1 MSSQRS
7 APQEVLLL
15 DLWSDRN
22 RGDAAMQVGF
32 VQLLREQLPACR
44 LTVMTAFGV
53 NQWPTFVS
61 ELDETGAI
69 VDEVVGGFGPT
80 FDPLGKPPPQGRW
93 GLRLRKASGGLLGAM
108 LLPIWPLL
116 IRLKW
121 LDGVLPQAIRN
132 SVRAMRSAD
141 LVIWNG
147 RNFRAASIRR
157 EPYDMWNLLYN
168 PFVALICAKPVA
180 CIGASFWPLEGKLSR
195 GLVRK
200 VVSKAYFLSVREP
213 ASYAFASELLKGTQ
227 TTVQLLPDMSLAVLA
242 RGANGLAPSR
252 RSQPSDLRRV
262 GLTIVDWPQLGVRGR
277 ERYVE
282 AVRTTLLHILETD
295 ETEVIVVPQVTYE
308 MEQTGSLAREILLDI
323 DADRVTLIH
332 GRPTVTE
339 LVRIYASLD
348 LLIATRMHSAIFAL
362 SQGTPVVTIP
372 YDEGGK
378 WGIIEMMGAS
388 DVDVP
393 YAQVTSELLMQKVE
407 DVWERRLEILE
418 AVRAAVPSLG
428 ETVELNISLPLEMY
442 AGGETAP

>member
-15 DLWSDRN
+15 DFWSDRN
-22 RGDAAMQVGF
+22 RGDAAMQIGL
-32 VQLLREQLPACR
+32 VQLLREQLPTCR

-53 NQWPTFVS
+53 NQWPAFVA
-61 ELDETGAI
+61 ELDETGGI
-69 VDEVVGGFGPT
+69 VDDVVSGFNLT
-80 FDPLGKPPPQGRW
+80 FDPLGKARAGGRW
-93 GLRLRKASGGLLGAM
+93 GPRLQKAVGVAFAAI

-116 IRLKW
+116 NRLRW
-121 LDGVLPQAIRN
+121 LDRALPRAARS

-147 RNFRAASIRR
+147 RNFRSDLVRR

-168 PFVALICAKPVA
+168 PLVALACAKPVA
-180 CIGASFWPLEGKLSR
+180 CIGASFWPLRSGLSR
-195 GLVRK
+195 RLVRK

-213 ASYAFASELLKGTQ
+213 ASYAYASELLDGTQ
-227 TTVQLLPDMSLAVLA
+227 TTIQLLPDLSLAVLA
-242 RGANGLAPSR
+242 DGASHLASPRDSEQR
-252 RSQPSDLRRV
+252 DLRRV
-262 GLTIVDWPQLGVRGR
+262 GVTIVDWPQLGACGR

-282 AVRTTLLHILETD
+282 AVRRTLVHLLETN
-295 ETEVIVVPQVTYE
+295 EAEVIVVPQVTYE
-308 MEQTGSLAREILLDI
+308 MEQTGSLAEEILRDV
-323 DADRVTLIH
+323 DPRRFTVIH

-339 LVRIYASLD
+339 LVQIYASLD

-388 DVDVP
+388 DIDVP
-393 YAQVTSELLMQKVE
+393 YAQITPNMLIQKVA
-407 DVWERRLEILE
+407 DVWERRLEILAAGQVAIPE
-418 AVRAAVPSLG
+418 LRA
-428 ETVELNISLPLEMY
+428 TVELNVSVPLEMY
-442 AGGETAP
+442 VGEAVQ